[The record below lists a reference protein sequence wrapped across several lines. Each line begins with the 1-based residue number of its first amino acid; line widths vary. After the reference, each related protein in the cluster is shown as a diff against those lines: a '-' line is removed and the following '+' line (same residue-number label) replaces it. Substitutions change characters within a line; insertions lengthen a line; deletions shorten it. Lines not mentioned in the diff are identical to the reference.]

1 MSKKTLFKS
10 FAITFALLLLTLT
23 ACTSKWDH
31 SDPNMPEG
39 LRTKHETELQT
50 ALDTLATTPDDAGA
64 MFDAAFRYQ
73 MLGDYKN
80 AVKYYDQILAKSE
93 NDTVVLNNI
102 ADIYEQMGNYDKAAE
117 YIRRLYIL
125 DPAGIETIKDTV
137 RILLEAGDAANA
149 QEALDNFVSLTD
161 QTDASMAQL
170 VAELQVKITEEKE

>member
-1 MSKKTLFKS
+1 
-10 FAITFALLLLTLT
+10 
-23 ACTSKWDH
+23 
-31 SDPNMPEG
+31 MPEG

-50 ALDTLATTPDDAGA
+50 ALDTLAATPDDAGA

-102 ADIYEQMGNYDKAAE
+102 ADIYEEMGDYNHAAQ
-117 YIRRLYIL
+117 YIRRLYVL
-125 DPAGIETIKDTV
+125 DPTGIETIKDTV

-149 QEALDNFVSLTD
+149 QEALDNFSSLVD
-161 QTDASMAQL
+161 QTDAGMKQL
-170 VAELQVKITEEKE
+170 VSELQVKITETGK